1 VAAGPPVARAAEVA
15 MKVGRAAQAAAAKAA
30 AAEAAEAAAEAAEAA
45 AEAAEAE
52 AAAEAAAGRAAA
64 RAVARGK
71 AGLADWSPGERA
83 AAAAAASAVAAS
95 VGSQSTLQR
104 RRTSW
109 RGGTPSASSFVY
121 GLYLRSTSVCGRPE
135 RVRHGTT
142 RWEGGCE
149 IARVA
154 LRALKA

>member
-15 MKVGRAAQAAAAKAA
+15 MKVGRAARAAAAKA
-30 AAEAAEAAAEAAEAA
+30 AA

-52 AAAEAAAGRAAA
+52 AAAEAAAGQAAA
-64 RAVARGK
+64 RALARGK

-135 RVRHGTT
+135 RVRHGTA
-142 RWEGGCE
+142 RREGGCE

>member
-15 MKVGRAAQAAAAKAA
+15 MKVGRAARAAAAKAV
-30 AAEAAEAAAEAAEAA
+30 A

-52 AAAEAAAGRAAA
+52 AAAEAAAGQAAA
-64 RAVARGK
+64 RARARARGK

-109 RGGTPSASSFVY
+109 RGGTPSSSSFVY

-135 RVRHGTT
+135 RVRHGTA
-142 RWEGGCE
+142 RREGGCE

>member
-15 MKVGRAAQAAAAKAA
+15 MKVGRAARAAAAKAV
-30 AAEAAEAAAEAAEAA
+30 A

-52 AAAEAAAGRAAA
+52 AAAEAAAGQAAA
-64 RAVARGK
+64 RARARARGK